1 MIKLYNTL
9 TKQKEDLVPH
19 GDTVKMYTCGPTVY
33 SYSHI
38 GNLRAY
44 IFMDML
50 RRTIRANGYHINGV
64 MNLTDVGHMTSD
76 ADEGEDKLV
85 LASQREHKSPWEIA
99 QYYTDYFMQKMSD
112 LHIDLPEHIVKATDV
127 VPEMIVFVQ
136 KLLDNGYA
144 YETDKGIYFDTT
156 KYADYGR
163 LSGITPEMR
172 MSGARIEIDELKRN
186 PVDFALWIKAP
197 KDHIMQ
203 WESPWGM
210 GYPGWHIECSAIGQ
224 KYLGDHIDIHTG
236 GVDHISVH
244 HENEIAQNFGNTG
257 KQVVDKWVHLEF
269 LQVDGGKMGKS
280 LGNMYTLE
288 DLADRGFRPLDFK
301 FFIMG
306 AHYSKAQNFT
316 FEALKSSQ
324 TALNRIYANVA
335 KHHNGTNTVTAE
347 RLDEYRT
354 RIMDAVNDNINY
366 PVAITVLIEMLK
378 DCPPSVAVYDKAVEL
393 DALFGLDLEHFDRY
407 LDTNIEVPDEVQAI
421 AEQRWQAKLAKDWA
435 TADVLRERLS
445 ALGYTVKDSK
455 DGYTINK
462 I

>member
-9 TKQKEDLVPH
+9 TRRKEDLTPTD
-19 GDTVKMYTCGPTVY
+19 GTVKMYTCGPTVY

-99 QYYTDYFMQKMSD
+99 QYYTEYFMQKMSD

-144 YETDKGIYFDTT
+144 YETDNGIYFDTT
-156 KYADYGR
+156 KYADYGQ

-172 MSGARIEIDELKRN
+172 MSGARIEVDELKRN

-324 TALNRIYANVA
+324 TALNRMYANVA
-335 KHHNGTNTVTAE
+335 KHFNGTQSVTAE

-354 RIMDAVNDNINY
+354 RILDAVNDNINY
-366 PVAITVLIEMLK
+366 PVAITVLMEMLK
-378 DCPPSVAVYDKAVEL
+378 DCPPSVDVYRKAVEL
-393 DALFGLDLEHFDRY
+393 DALFGLDLEHFDKY
-407 LDTNIEVPDEVQAI
+407 LDTNIEVPDEVKVI

-435 TADVLRERLS
+435 TADALRAKLT
-445 ALGYTVKDSK
+445 ALGYTVKDAK
-455 DGYTINK
+455 DGYEINK